1 MEALRAEAAAQ
12 GLSLVTTEKDY
23 VKLPD
28 SAKKDISCLK
38 VRAEWAPV
46 PVRGMRNGHQ

>member
-1 MEALRAEAAAQ
+1 MRAEAAAQ

-23 VKLPD
+23 VKLPA

-38 VRAEWAPV
+38 VRAEWASV
-46 PVRGMRNGHQ
+46 PVRGMRTVHQ